1 MPDERKVLG
10 RRGQMLVAIPARA
23 RRALGLAPGLSVW
36 FHYPRTGEVVVSI
49 KEARAGGKPP
59 ADLPCPRCEARE
71 RELAELRA
79 RLQARDGGSA
89 RQYFTQGYEQAVR
102 HHGALADRLDVALDF
117 LRELTG
123 RTPRGAR
130 RSKRHERRPA
140 RGVETMPGPDHYP
153 EPSPSPDVAVSEEG
167 ADTSGAQLPGV
178 PLEH

>member
-23 RRALGLAPGLSVW
+23 RRALGLAVGLSVW
-36 FHYPRTGEVVVSI
+36 FHYPRTGEVVVSTR
-49 KEARAGGKPP
+49 EARAGGKPP
-59 ADLPCPRCEARE
+59 SDLPCPRCEARE

-79 RLQARDGGSA
+79 RLHARDGGLA
-89 RQYFTQGYEQAVR
+89 RQFFTQGYEQAIR
-102 HHGALADRLDVALDF
+102 HHGGLADRLDVALDF

-123 RTPRGAR
+123 RLPRAGYGRPR
-130 RSKRHERRPA
+130 RRRGQVPPVQVA
-140 RGVETMPGPDHYP
+140 PGPDQYP
-153 EPSPSPDVAVSEEG
+153 APDPLPSPASVEEG